1 MALSAEP
8 VSGECAKVKEQGRR
22 PLSRACPAPVSPSPL
37 AVSFA
42 TAIFAIDTFTPLGL
56 AVAVLYV
63 VVVLMA
69 GRFLQRGGLLLISGA
84 CIAVTALSFLFQHG
98 FTHG

>member
-1 MALSAEP
+1 MALPAEP
-8 VSGECAKVKEQGRR
+8 VSGEGAKAMERERR
-22 PLSRACPAPVSPSPL
+22 SPARSFAATAFLSLV
-37 AVSFA
+37 AVAFA

-69 GRFLQRGGLLLISGA
+69 GRFLDRRGVFWSLPPASR
-84 CIAVTALSFLFQHG
+84 
-98 FTHG
+98 